1 MSDHRKEHKNRMKL
15 CRSALC
21 GGVRLNTVRTD
32 RFKTAHLTVNFFVP
46 LRKETA
52 SAYSLLTDVLMRGT
66 EQYPTMRD
74 LNRRQDE
81 LYSLGLG
88 AYVQKKGEA
97 QLVTFELTC
106 IDDAYAFDG
115 MRVLEEGMEL
125 LQELIFRPCTENGV
139 FRSAY
144 VEQEKKNLSDDI
156 RSRIDNKASYARR
169 RCIEIM
175 CEGEPY
181 AVDHGGDLEEIE
193 KQTAA
198 SLWEVYRDLLSSA
211 RVEIFYIGKKTEEE
225 VAGLCKRCLPFAP
238 REASFPVTTQGS
250 APAEPRRVTEQMRIS
265 QCKLSVGFRAP
276 YTLQGGDFAKMSLFN
291 EVFGGSPSS
300 RLFTNVR
307 EKKSLCYYCSS
318 GPDGLKGILLVN
330 SGIEQKNKQA
340 ALDAIL
346 EQLEDLRAGKLTEE
360 ELETARRSLRNGYRE
375 ITDSPA
381 SVCSWYLGRISAGR
395 TDSPEE
401 MAQSLD
407 AVSVGDVVKVA
418 NDLTLD
424 TVYYL
429 EGESKGASV

>member
-1 MSDHRKEHKNRMKL
+1 MKL

-21 GGVRLNTVRTD
+21 GGVGLNTVRTD
-32 RFKTAHLTVNFFVP
+32 RFKTAHLTVNLFVP

-115 MRVLEEGMEL
+115 MRVLEEGMKL
-125 LQELIFRPCTENGV
+125 LQELIFRPCTENGI
-139 FRSAY
+139 FRASS
-144 VEQEKKNLSDDI
+144 VEQEKKNLIDDI

-175 CEGEPY
+175 CEGEAY
-181 AVDHGGDLEEIE
+181 AVDHGGDIGEVE
-193 KQTAA
+193 KLTASA
-198 SLWEVYRDLLSSA
+198 LWEAYRSLLTSA

-225 VAGLCKRCLPFAP
+225 VADLCKRYLPFSP
-238 REASFPVTTQGS
+238 REASFPETTQGS

-265 QCKLSVGFRAP
+265 QCKLSMGFRAP
-276 YTLQGGDFAKMSLFN
+276 YVLQEGNFARMSLFN

-318 GPDGLKGILLVN
+318 NPDGLKGLLLVN

-346 EQLEDLRAGKLTEE
+346 EQLDELRAGKLTEE
-360 ELETARRSLRNGYRE
+360 GLETARRSLRNGYRE

-381 SVCSWYLGRISAGR
+381 SICSW
-395 TDSPEE
+395 
-401 MAQSLD
+401 
-407 AVSVGDVVKVA
+407 
-418 NDLTLD
+418 
-424 TVYYL
+424 
-429 EGESKGASV
+429 

>member
-1 MSDHRKEHKNRMKL
+1 MKL

-21 GGVRLNTVRTD
+21 DGVGLNTVRTD
-32 RFKTAHLTVNFFVP
+32 RFKTAHLTVNLFVP

-66 EQYPTMRD
+66 EQHPTMRD

-115 MRVLEEGMEL
+115 LHVLEEGMKL
-125 LQELIFRPCTENGV
+125 LRELIFCPCTEDGI
-139 FRSAY
+139 FRETY
-144 VEQEKKNLSDDI
+144 VEQEKKNLADDI

-181 AVDHGGDLEEIE
+181 AVDHGGDIAEIE
-193 KQTAA
+193 KLNAA
-198 SLWEVYRDLLSSA
+198 SLWGIYRSLLASA
-211 RVEIFYIGKKTEEE
+211 RVEIFYIGKKAEEE
-225 VAGLCKRCLPFAP
+225 VAELCKRYLPFSA
-238 REASFPVTTQGS
+238 RDAVFPTTAQGS
-250 APAEPRRVTEQMRIS
+250 AHAEPRRVTEQMRIS

-276 YTLQGGDFAKMSLFN
+276 YTLQTGNFAKMSLFN

-300 RLFTNVR
+300 RLFLNVR

-318 GPDGLKGILLVN
+318 GPDGLKGLLMVN

-346 EQLEDLRAGKLTEE
+346 EQLDDLRAGKLTVE

-375 ITDSPA
+375 ITDSPS

-401 MAQSLD
+401 MAKSLD
-407 AVSVGDVVKVA
+407 EVTVADVVKVA

-429 EGESKGASV
+429 EGASE

>member
-1 MSDHRKEHKNRMKL
+1 MKL
-15 CRSALC
+15 CRSELC
-21 GGVRLNTVRTD
+21 GGVGLNTVRTD
-32 RFKTAHLTVNFFVP
+32 RFKTAHLTVNLFVP

-115 MRVLEEGMEL
+115 MRVLEEGMKL
-125 LQELIFRPCTENGV
+125 LQELIFRPFTENGV
-139 FRSAY
+139 FCASY
-144 VEQEKKNLSDDI
+144 VEQEKKNLADDI

-181 AVDHGGDLEEIE
+181 AVDHGGDVEEVE
-193 KQTAA
+193 KLTAE
-198 SLWEVYRDLLSSA
+198 SLWEVYRGLLTSA
-211 RVEIFYIGKKTEEE
+211 RVEIFYIGKKAEEE
-225 VAGLCKRCLPFAP
+225 VADLCKRCLPFSP
-238 REASFPVTTQGS
+238 REAAFPVTAQGS
-250 APAEPRRVTEQMRIS
+250 APRSPRRKTEQMRIS
-265 QCKLSVGFRAP
+265 QCKLSIGFRAP
-276 YTLQGGDFAKMSLFN
+276 YTLQEGNFANMALFN

-318 GPDGLKGILLVN
+318 APDGLKGILLIN
-330 SGIEQKNKQA
+330 SGIEQKNQTA

-346 EQLEDLRAGKLTEE
+346 EQLDDLRAGKLTEE

-375 ITDSPA
+375 ITDSSA
-381 SVCSWYLGRISAGR
+381 SICSWYLGRIIAGR
-395 TDSPEE
+395 TDSPED
-401 MAQSLD
+401 AANSLD
-407 AVSVGDVVKVA
+407 EVTVTDVVKVA

-429 EGESKGASV
+429 EGASE

>member
-1 MSDHRKEHKNRMKL
+1 MKL

-21 GGVRLNTVRTD
+21 GGVGLNTVRTD
-32 RFKTAHLTVNFFVP
+32 RFKTAHLTVNLFVP

-66 EQYPTMRD
+66 ERYPTMRD

-115 MRVLEEGMEL
+115 MQVLEEGMKL
-125 LQELIFRPCTENGV
+125 LQELIFRPCKENGV
-139 FRSAY
+139 FRTSY
-144 VEQEKKNLSDDI
+144 VEQEKKNLVDDI

-169 RCIEIM
+169 RCKEIM

-181 AVDHGGDLEEIE
+181 AVDHGGDIAEVE
-193 KQTAA
+193 KLTANA
-198 SLWEVYRDLLSSA
+198 LWEVYNSLLASA
-211 RVEIFYIGKKTEEE
+211 RVEIFYIGKKTEKE
-225 VAGLCKRCLPFAP
+225 VADLCERYLPFSP
-238 REASFPVTTQGS
+238 REASFPVTAQGS

-265 QCKLSVGFRAP
+265 QCKLSMGFRAP
-276 YTLQGGDFAKMSLFN
+276 YTLQEGNYAKMSLFN

-318 GPDGLKGILLVN
+318 SPDGLKGILMVN

-346 EQLEDLRAGKLTEE
+346 EQLDNLRAGKLTEE

-381 SVCSWYLGRISAGR
+381 SVCSWYLGRIYAGC
-395 TDSPEE
+395 TDSPED
-401 MAQSLD
+401 MAKSLD
-407 AVSVGDVVKVA
+407 EVTLADVVEVA

-429 EGESKGASV
+429 EGASV